1 MDRLGPREL
10 RRVEAAKRKVP
21 LPASAASPSVM
32 SGGVTRRFSNRPSNV
47 NLADRAAWNSYTQRM
62 DHQNRNAATPQ
73 RERNGGRYGRT

>member
-47 NLADRAAWNSYTQRM
+47 NLAEPRSMEFLHSAHGPPKPQR
-62 DHQNRNAATPQ
+62 RNAAT
-73 RERNGGRYGRT
+73 